1 MICDLLQDG
10 IGKLLQL
17 GVVPLTFLLFA
28 LKLFLGHLLQLI
40 LPRCLVVVQLIGG
53 WWSESS
59 EDQGVSVVAEGGQ
72 VSDVQLELAS
82 VLVKF

>member
-1 MICDLLQDG
+1 MIRDLLQDG
-10 IGKLLQL
+10 VGKLLQL
-17 GVVPLTFLLFA
+17 GVVLLTFLLLA

>member
-1 MICDLLQDG
+1 MG
-10 IGKLLQL
+10 EVSSEPRWGSY
-17 GVVPLTFLLFA
+17 
-28 LKLFLGHLLQLI
+28 LFLGHLLQLI

-59 EDQGVSVVAEGGQ
+59 EDQGVSVMAEGGQ
-72 VSDVQLELAS
+72 VPDVQLELAS